1 MALTDKSPMPYGKHK
16 GISMTGVPASYLMW
30 LLDNNKCS
38 PNVRAYIEDNLS
50 ALKKEVETEK
60 VNNRYN
66 SK

>member
-1 MALTDKSPMPYGKHK
+1 MPYGKHK
-16 GISMTGVPASYLMW
+16 GISMIGVPASYLMW

-38 PNVRAYIEDNLS
+38 SEVEAYIKDNLDV
-50 ALKKEVETEK
+50 LKKEVESEK